1 MPGQQKMNLMTTA
14 NKRLLTIVS
23 GVAFLLM
30 IPFIAMQ
37 FTNEVNW
44 SGFDFLVAGV
54 LLLGTGLLV
63 ELVLRKV
70 KSRSNRLLLVGVLLL
85 LLALIWIE
93 LAVGLFGTP
102 FAGS

>member
-1 MPGQQKMNLMTTA
+1 MNHQIMTTA
-14 NKRLLTIVS
+14 NKRLFAILAAA
-23 GVAFLLM
+23 GAMLL
-30 IPFIAMQ
+30 IPFTAMQ

-54 LLLGTGLLV
+54 LLTGTGLLV

-70 KSRSNRLLLVGVLLL
+70 KTRAARFWLVGAILL
-85 LLALIWIE
+85 LLALVWIE

>member
-1 MPGQQKMNLMTTA
+1 MSTA
-14 NKRLLTIVS
+14 NKRL
-23 GVAFLLM
+23 VAMIAFVGILLL

-37 FTNEVNW
+37 FTSEVNW

-63 ELVLRKV
+63 EGVLRTVKTKSKRLVLV
-70 KSRSNRLLLVGVLLL
+70 SVILLI
-85 LLALIWIE
+85 LALIWIE